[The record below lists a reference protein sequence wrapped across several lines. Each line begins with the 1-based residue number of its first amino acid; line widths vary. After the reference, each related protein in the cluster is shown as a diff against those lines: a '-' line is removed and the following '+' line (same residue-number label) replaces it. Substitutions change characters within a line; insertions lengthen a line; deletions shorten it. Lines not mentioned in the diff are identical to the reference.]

1 MKELGTKMN
10 GSYKK
15 ATSKNLRIVI
25 VKEQWLDKLCYKK
38 VKLEK
43 YFEKRNR
50 KKCNMFHQDQKGVL
64 WTLEAVEKRVGKLPK
79 MQTFLEF

>member
-1 MKELGTKMN
+1 MKELGPKMN

-15 ATSKNLRIVI
+15 ATSKNLRI

-43 YFEKRNR
+43 YFEKHNR
-50 KKCNMFHQDQKGVL
+50 KKYNMFQQDQKGVL
-64 WTLEAVEKRVGKLPK
+64 WTLEAVEKRVGELPK